1 MKAVTFLIRLSLISS
16 AAAALGFATGRFELA
31 AFGAATSTLLL
42 LITARDYT
50 PRARRWQPRLNAHQA
65 HTSQPTVN
73 HRFRL
78 AA

>member
-1 MKAVTFLIRLSLISS
+1 MKAVTFLIRLSLITS

-42 LITARDYT
+42 LITARDYA
-50 PRARRWQPRLNAHQA
+50 PRARRWQPKLTPVKAHA
-65 HTSQPTVN
+65 SHAGVN

>member
-1 MKAVTFLIRLSLISS
+1 MKAVTFLIRLSLITS

-42 LITARDYT
+42 LITARDYA
-50 PRARRWQPRLNAHQA
+50 PRPRRWQPRLYATPAHA
-65 HTSQPTVN
+65 SESALN
-73 HRFRL
+73 RRFRL